1 MVGPGTKIY
10 NATIMSGTKI
20 QGYSVIQGSII
31 GWNNTIG
38 QWSRIDGLTVTGEDV
53 QLKEETYL
61 NGTIIC
67 PHKGVAGSYP
77 NAGTIVI

>member
-1 MVGPGTKIY
+1 VIGQDVVVGPGTKIY

-31 GWNNTIG
+31 GWKNTIG

-53 QLKEETYL
+53 
-61 NGTIIC
+61 
-67 PHKGVAGSYP
+67 
-77 NAGTIVI
+77 